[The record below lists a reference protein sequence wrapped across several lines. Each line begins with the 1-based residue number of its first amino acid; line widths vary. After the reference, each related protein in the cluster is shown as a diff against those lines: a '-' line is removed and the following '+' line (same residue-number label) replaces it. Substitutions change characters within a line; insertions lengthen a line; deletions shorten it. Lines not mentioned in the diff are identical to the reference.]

1 MTATAATQNTVVR
14 YIRDLYTHGGF
25 SGTDIA
31 SFTDVSKSTV
41 HRWANGAAAPKPETQ
56 LFLSDLHYIVQ
67 RLDEYY
73 SPQEVRAWLYARH
86 PQLDGERAI
95 DVILNDA
102 STRVLAILDRLD
114 ADVYL

>member
-1 MTATAATQNTVVR
+1 MSAVAPTQNTVVR
-14 YIRDLYTHGGF
+14 YIRDLDSNGGL

-31 SFTDVSKSTV
+31 NFTNVSKSTV
-41 HRWANGAAAPKPETQ
+41 HRWANGSIAPKPETQ

-73 SPQEVRAWLYARH
+73 SPAEVRMWLYARH

-95 DVILNDA
+95 DVILNDDSA
-102 STRVLAILDRLD
+102 RVLAILDRLD

>member
-1 MTATAATQNTVVR
+1 MSAATQNTVVR
-14 YIRDLYTHGGF
+14 YIRDLDESGGL

-31 SFTDVSKSTV
+31 NFADVSKSTV
-41 HRWANGAAAPKPETQ
+41 HRWANGAMAPKPEIQ

-73 SPQEVRAWLYARH
+73 SPEEVRTWLYARH
-86 PQLDGERAI
+86 PQLNGERAVE
-95 DVILNDA
+95 VILNDD
-102 STRVLAILDRLD
+102 SERVLAILDRLD